1 MFSTLDGACGTIH
14 QMLQAGIVPASAELM
29 DRTCL
34 DAIARNR
41 KFDFPETAQ
50 ACIITEV
57 DGAEEYEIQKQ
68 AEQIGKIA
76 NTNGVLELRVATTA
90 QEADD
95 LWAIRRALSP
105 AVGALAPD
113 RVSEDISV
121 PRNEFPEIVRRIRKI
136 VDKYNLDFAV
146 YGHAG
151 DGNLHPS
158 ILCDMSDPKQAP
170 RVHKAVDEMF
180 AATLELGGTLSGEHG
195 IGITKQHYLSD
206 ALGEAGV
213 AALKSIKKA
222 LDPKGILNPGK
233 MWPEEETVHD

>member
-1 MFSTLDGACGTIH
+1 LDGACDTIH

-34 DAIARNR
+34 QAISKNR
-41 KFDFPETAQ
+41 KFDFPETVQ
-50 ACIITEV
+50 ACIVTEI
-57 DGAEEYEIQKQ
+57 DGAEEYEIKKQ
-68 AEQIGKIA
+68 AEQIEKIA
-76 NTNGVLELRVATTA
+76 GENGVVEMRIAKTA

-95 LWAIRRALSP
+95 LWAVRRALSP

-121 PRNEFPEIVRRIRKI
+121 PRNEFPEIVRRIRTI
-136 VDKYNLDFAV
+136 VNKYNLDFAV

-158 ILCDMSDPKQAP
+158 ILCDMSDPEQAKV
-170 RVHKAVDEMF
+170 VHKAVDEVF

-195 IGITKQHYLSD
+195 IGITKQNYLKD

-213 AALKSIKKA
+213 EVLKSIKKA
-222 LDPKGILNPGK
+222 LDPKRILNPGK
-233 MWPEEETVHD
+233 VWPEEETHRD